1 MIVMSILAAL
11 AIIAGLVAV
20 LICNDLIRLLVR
32 SESALVNIEV
42 LLKMRHDLVPDLL
55 DAVRDHAGD

>member
-20 LICNDLIRLLVR
+20 LICHDLIRLLGR

-55 DAVRDHAGD
+55 NAVRVHAGD

>member
-1 MIVMSILAAL
+1 MSILAAL

-20 LICNDLIRLLVR
+20 LICNDLIRLLGR

-42 LLKMRHDLVPDLL
+42 LLKMRHDLVPGLL
-55 DAVRDHAGD
+55 NAVRVHAGD